1 LRRILLFRRIAQ
13 CTLLYLA
20 YRRPPGEHGFLTLDH
35 TQAICDSPIP
45 DHLSPEYSES
55 DYLLE
60 LSCSKAC
67 SSATQLRT
75 NYEKSRSQI
84 ESIQRSLLS
93 KDDCMSEKIGR
104 YEESILRLTL
114 QVKELQDERESERS
128 GLKHDEWAEKRI
140 QILEEEVSFK
150 NEQVNAHQ
158 AAIGK
163 KMNDLSEQHTKEI
176 LKVEEKVRTR
186 HTEIDAL
193 LEPAV
198 LCSEIV
204 LNLMLDIRTKM
215 HHVDTNL
222 FAKQQESLQIAQHQ
236 MQEEEGVIRLVLE
249 QTEYLHCVLKE
260 TCDQLRNKCTD
271 LESELLGSRTHAER
285 LRAQCEHLSEQVT
298 NANGR
303 GLIMELH
310 LNQVLEDTVKFAG
323 LNEELTSTKQE
334 LGVSF
339 DLIHK
344 LCVAVEGY
352 SSPSCRDLPPADP
365 QIAGS
370 EHLLQQRTLTACD
383 RLQAMN
389 AELSQVIQCSRF
401 R

>member
-1 LRRILLFRRIAQ
+1 MRRILLFRRIAQ

-222 FAKQQESLQIAQHQ
+222 FAKQQESLEHHP
-236 MQEEEGVIRLVLE
+236 ETDVLTR
-249 QTEYLHCVLKE
+249 QSDGLAFYTPNPDTYLMIV
-260 TCDQLRNKCTD
+260 
-271 LESELLGSRTHAER
+271 
-285 LRAQCEHLSEQVT
+285 
-298 NANGR
+298 
-303 GLIMELH
+303 
-310 LNQVLEDTVKFAG
+310 
-323 LNEELTSTKQE
+323 
-334 LGVSF
+334 
-339 DLIHK
+339 
-344 LCVAVEGY
+344 
-352 SSPSCRDLPPADP
+352 PADYTENLVKW
-365 QIAGS
+365 QHKALMHAGPAKVAAALKARYHWFS
-370 EHLLQQRTLTACD
+370 LKAD
-383 RLQAMN
+383 
-389 AELSQVIQCSRF
+389 V
-401 R
+401 